1 MGSTQNPRHT
11 EKMCQVVMAVKSS
24 VCLALKSNHR
34 GRKRRGTWDKAGARS
49 RGPIMQSLVNVR
61 HLNLG
66 LRAMGSHRRDVSNR
80 VTRSDLLSK
89 EVILASA

>member
-1 MGSTQNPRHT
+1 M
-11 EKMCQVVMAVKSS
+11 EC
-24 VCLALKSNHR
+24 
-34 GRKRRGTWDKAGARS
+34 RKRRGTWDKAGERS
-49 RGPIMQSLVNVR
+49 RGPIMQSLVKVR
-61 HLNLG
+61 SLTLG